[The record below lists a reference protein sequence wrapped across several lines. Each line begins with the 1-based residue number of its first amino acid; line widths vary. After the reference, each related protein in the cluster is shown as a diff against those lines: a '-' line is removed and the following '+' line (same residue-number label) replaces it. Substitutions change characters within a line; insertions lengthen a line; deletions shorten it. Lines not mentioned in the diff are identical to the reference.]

1 MKFLRVREGGERQ
14 IIVDVAKSHKRPI
27 LYTLV
32 VDVDEWKFH
41 QCGNCVYN
49 KKCFS
54 ECKVLEASFPIRE
67 FVKKKFE
74 INPCKLSLVPIY
86 KCVSERLSKKS
97 RNATTKL

>member
-1 MKFLRVREGGERQ
+1 MKFLRIREAGERQ

-41 QCGNCVYN
+41 QCGNCIYN
-49 KKCFS
+49 RKCCS
-54 ECKVLEASFPIRE
+54 VCKVLEASYTIRG

-74 INPCKLSLVPIY
+74 VNLRELSLVPIH
-86 KCVSERLSKKS
+86 KIKP
-97 RNATTKL
+97 

>member
-1 MKFLRVREGGERQ
+1 MKFLRIRKAGERQ

-49 KKCFS
+49 TGCYY
-54 ECKVLEASFPIRE
+54 ECKVLEASYPIQKFTEERFGVNLRE
-67 FVKKKFE
+67 
-74 INPCKLSLVPIY
+74 LSLVPLNKI
-86 KCVSERLSKKS
+86 
-97 RNATTKL
+97 KL